1 MEEQR
6 NHTNNLFMSSTSGMP
21 SKPNNNNN
29 NNNSTE
35 QHSFQRDRRR
45 HSFEAQPRIERS
57 KTGDPKGSSSLRHL
71 SAQVSQRLSQSLH

>member
-6 NHTNNLFMSSTSGMP
+6 NHTNNISMSSTSGMP

-29 NNNSTE
+29 NNTE

-57 KTGDPKGSSSLRHL
+57 KTGDPKGSSSLRQL